1 MSTSRITNAV
11 LRERID
17 QQHTRVMLTLARVED
32 KLTTLCGRIQE
43 AEVASAEDRARI
55 AIVETKQKTM
65 QADLSSVKSRTLRLI
80 VAVAVLSGA
89 SSVAADRLIGLF
101 LP

>member
-1 MSTSRITNAV
+1 MTPSPVTNAV
-11 LRERID
+11 LQERID

-32 KLTTLCGRIQE
+32 KLTTLCGRVQG
-43 AEVASAEDRARI
+43 AEVASVEDRARI
-55 AIVETKQKTM
+55 VAVETKQATM
-65 QADLSSVKSRTLRLI
+65 QADLSSVKTRTLKLI
-80 VAVAVLSGA
+80 IAVAVLSGA

>member
-1 MSTSRITNAV
+1 MATRITNAV

-17 QQHTRVMLTLARVED
+17 QQHTRVMITLARVED
-32 KLTTLCGRIQE
+32 KLTTLCQRVQE

-55 AIVETKQKTM
+55 SIVETRQKTM
-65 QADLSSVKSRTLRLI
+65 QNDIAGVKTRTLRLI

-89 SSVAADRLIGLF
+89 SSVAVNSLIGLF